1 MENLTTPLTDEEFEQ
16 LFELL
21 DRDDFMDISTLHG
34 FLTALR
40 VAPVEVATSDW
51 LPLVW
56 GEARVFESE
65 EEAETLTALLFRLAH
80 EVTVG
85 LAEER
90 FEPILY
96 ENDDEEHGPVLVLEP
111 WCRGFMRG
119 VGLAPEAWQPI
130 YDCDAKLHM
139 LPMLLHGTDG
149 GDERR
154 DDKPK
159 GATDADLLARCV
171 AEVDRY
177 WAGVRSR
184 K

>member
-34 FLTALR
+34 FLTAVR
-40 VAPVEVATSDW
+40 IGPVEIATSDW

-56 GEARVFESE
+56 GEAAVFDSE
-65 EEAETLTALLFRLAH
+65 AQAEELTSLVFRLAN
-80 EVTVG
+80 EVTVE

-96 ENDDEEHGPVLVLEP
+96 ENEDEEQGPVLVLEP

-119 VGLAPEAWQPI
+119 AGLAADAWQPI
-130 YDCDAKLHM
+130 YEGEGKLHM

-154 DDKPK
+154 DDKPT
-159 GATDADLLARCV
+159 GAMDADLLARCV
-171 AEVDRY
+171 AEVDRF
-177 WAGVRSR
+177 WAPKRG
-184 K
+184 